1 MISIDFENIPSDK
14 LLRST
19 IQKAVKIGL
28 DGLKADLSVV
38 VCDDEFIHNLN
49 LQYRN
54 VDRPT
59 DVLSF
64 GSDEV
69 DPESGIR
76 YLGDIIISLPRA
88 SAQAAEA
95 NHPVTDEIS
104 MLAIHGV
111 LHLSG
116 YDHQTDEE
124 KSLMWAKQ
132 SEYLHSLGI
141 EMGVFSG
148 DE

>member
-14 LLRST
+14 LVRST
-19 IQKAVKIGL
+19 IQKAVKTALAGQ
-28 DGLKADLSVV
+28 KADLSVV
-38 VCDDEFIHNLN
+38 ICDDEFIHSLN

-64 GSDEV
+64 GSEEV
-69 DPESGIR
+69 DPESGKR

-95 NHPVTDEIS
+95 SHPVTDELS

-116 YDHQTDEE
+116 YDHQTEEE
-124 KSLMWAKQ
+124 KSLMWSKQ
-132 SEYLHSLGI
+132 SEFLRILGI
-141 EMGVFSG
+141 EMGAFSG